1 MADQKHEVRVEERL
15 KIKIGEAKNLPGR
28 HPSGQRDVFCALT
41 LDQEEIFR
49 TTTVERTLNPF
60 FGEEFQF
67 EIPRKFRYLSVYVY
81 DRDKTEKVIG
91 KVAIK
96 REDLT
101 SYNNKDHWFPLK
113 NVDCDSEVQGKCQIG
128 VKLENN
134 MESNGDDKVVV
145 RLLECSDLTLKG
157 GSCDPFA
164 TVTMVYSNGKQDS
177 KRTKVKKKT
186 NSPKFDETFT
196 FELPNA
202 NGKQG
207 QNHDR
212 DTYHVQN
219 SERDVEFS
227 EVLVTLWHDSPGM
240 SDNLFLGEVR
250 IPVQFHVIQQYGVN
264 NAWYY
269 LQPRTN
275 KNRNSS
281 KSHSVNST
289 LKSTNNLNELG
300 SIRLKMNYEADHV
313 FPSQFY
319 QPLRK
324 ILLESSSMKPIT
336 SSAAYILGEI
346 VTSKMEAAQ
355 PLVRI
360 MTHHGQIVSIIKALA
375 KWEISKLTD
384 ANTIFR
390 GNTLVSKMMDEVMQL
405 AGSHYL
411 RSTLKPS
418 LEVILSEKKQ
428 CEIDP
433 TRVKDTDQIEANL
446 ANLKE
451 YVEKVFKSITSSAL
465 SCPTV
470 ICELFQVLKE
480 LAIERFPN
488 NNEVRYSVISVFI
501 FLRFFA
507 PAILGPKLFDLTT
520 SPIDQQTNRTLTLIS
535 KTMQSLGNLVSCKYK
550 SSGLEQHKE
559 KYMSQLLESFQ
570 TPSHIEAVRQFLE
583 LISATSRPNGQS
595 CATYAPVVLKEGIM
609 VKRAQGRKRFG
620 RKNFKQRYFRLT
632 TQDLSYSKAKGK
644 EPLCCI
650 PLSQILAVERL
661 NEDSFKMKNMFQ
673 IIQSER
679 RMLYVQANNCV
690 EEKEWIDIL
699 TKICQTNTNRLER
712 FHPSAFING
721 KWLCCNALQE
731 SAQGCQEVTR
741 RERLEMTLD
750 PDRELQRIHSIIIC
764 HIKRLETLI
773 NGCYFYNN
781 ESNSAPQCVVED
793 VSSYLHTLNE
803 LKNMSLTLEHEHR
816 IYQRQLARETKYG
829 SKQAPIGDNNYL
841 LLATRSRLDPTVTLR
856 NYDSWKIGS
865 SSSMPAMTAVRSCS
879 SFRNPKSDQESNVYT
894 ILKYDYSPSCHQY
907 DPSVICQGASPAGD
921 MTTSLSTDD
930 SYGKRQSGKKDI
942 HGKKSMDQVNERVW
956 SS

>member
-1 MADQKHEVRVEERL
+1 MADQSPQVRVDERL
-15 KIKIGEAKNLPGR
+15 QIKIGEAKNLPGR
-28 HPSGQRDVFCALT
+28 NPSGPGGMRDVFCVLT

-91 KVAIK
+91 KVALK
-96 REDLT
+96 REHLT
-101 SYNNKDHWFPLK
+101 SYNNKDQWFPLK
-113 NVDCDSEVQGKCQIG
+113 NVDSNSEVQGKCQIAI
-128 VKLENN
+128 KFENN
-134 MESNGDDKVVV
+134 SDNAGEDKVTV
-145 RLLECSDLTLKG
+145 RLIECSDLTLKG

-164 TVTMVYSNGKQDS
+164 IVTMVYSNGKEDS

-196 FELPNA
+196 FELPTG

-212 DTYHVQN
+212 EN
-219 SERDVEFS
+219 SERDIEFR
-227 EVLVTLWHDSPGM
+227 EVRVTLRHDSPGM

-250 IPVQFHVIQQYGVN
+250 IPLQYRVNQQYGI

-275 KNRNSS
+275 KNRSSS
-281 KSHSVNST
+281 KFHSVNST
-289 LKSTNNLNELG
+289 LKSTNNFSELG
-300 SIRLKMNYEADHV
+300 SLRLKINYEANYV
-313 FPSQFY
+313 FPSHYY
-319 QPLRK
+319 QALRN
-324 ILLESSSMKPIT
+324 ILLQSSAMEPIT

-360 MTHHGQIVSIIKALA
+360 MTHHGEMVSIIKALA
-375 KWEISKLTD
+375 KWEISKVTD

-405 AGSHYL
+405 VGSHYL

-418 LEVILSEKKQ
+418 LEVILSEKKN

-433 TRVKDTDQIEANL
+433 TRVKDAGQIENNL
-446 ANLKE
+446 SNLKE
-451 YVEKVFKSITSSAL
+451 YVEKVFKSITNSAI
-465 SCPTV
+465 SCPTLM
-470 ICELFQVLKE
+470 CELFQVLRQ
-480 LAIERFPN
+480 LAVERFPN
-488 NNEVRYSVISVFI
+488 NTEIRYSVISGFI

-520 SPIDQQTNRTLTLIS
+520 APIDQQTNRTLTLIS
-535 KTMQSLGNLVSCKYK
+535 KTMQSLGNLVS
-550 SSGLEQHKE
+550 SRFRSPGLEQHKE
-559 KYMSQLLESFQ
+559 KYMSRLLESFQ
-570 TPSHIEAVRQFLE
+570 TTSHIEAVRQFLDI
-583 LISATSRPNGQS
+583 ISAGSRPNGQS
-595 CATYAPVVLKEGIM
+595 YTTFTPVVLKEGVM

-632 TQDLSYSKAKGK
+632 TQELSYSKAKGK

-650 PLSQILAVERL
+650 PLNQILAVERL

-699 TKICQTNTNRLER
+699 TKICQTNSNRLDAY
-712 FHPSAFING
+712 HPSAFING
-721 KWLCCNALQE
+721 RWLCCNASHE
-731 SAQGCQEVTR
+731 SANGCQEVTR

-750 PDRELQRIHSIIIC
+750 PDRELQRIHTIIIS
-764 HIKRLETLI
+764 HIDRLENLI
-773 NGCYFYNN
+773 SYLNPSSFM
-781 ESNSAPQCVVED
+781 VED
-793 VSSYLHTLNE
+793 VNSYRKTLNE
-803 LKNMSLTLEHEHR
+803 LKKMSFALEREHKT
-816 IYQRQLARETKYG
+816 YQYNLAMETKYG
-829 SKQAPIGDNNYL
+829 SKQAPIDDNNYL
-841 LLATRSRLDPTVTLR
+841 LVATRSPLDRTIDPNVTLR
-856 NYDSWKIGS
+856 NHDSRNVSQMPRHLFNS
-865 SSSMPAMTAVRSCS
+865 S
-879 SFRNPKSDQESNVYT
+879 E
-894 ILKYDYSPSCHQY
+894 
-907 DPSVICQGASPAGD
+907 DP
-921 MTTSLSTDD
+921 
-930 SYGKRQSGKKDI
+930 GKRHCEDNNTVSKK
-942 HGKKSMDQVNERVW
+942 GLSQVSDRLW

>member
-1 MADQKHEVRVEERL
+1 MADQKREVRVEERL
-15 KIKIGEAKNLPGR
+15 KIKIGEAKNLPSR
-28 HPSGQRDVFCALT
+28 HQGGPGGYRDVFCALT

-67 EIPRKFRYLSVYVY
+67 EIPRRFRYLSVYVY
-81 DRDKTEKVIG
+81 DRDKNEKVIG

-101 SYNNKDHWFPLK
+101 SYNNKDHWFQLK
-113 NVDCDSEVQGKCQIG
+113 NVDCDSEVQGKCQVG
-128 VKLENN
+128 VKLE
-134 MESNGDDKVVV
+134 SSLDANGDDKVVV

-164 TVTMVYSNGKQDS
+164 TVTMVYSNGKQDL

-196 FELPNA
+196 FEVC
-202 NGKQG
+202 

-212 DTYHVQN
+212 DTYQVHN
-219 SERDVEFS
+219 TERDVEFS

-250 IPVQFHVIQQYGVN
+250 IPVRVHVIQQYGVN

-269 LQPRTN
+269 LQPRSN
-275 KNRNSS
+275 KSRSSS
-281 KSHSVNST
+281 KSQSVNST

-319 QPLRK
+319 EPLRK
-324 ILLESSSMKPIT
+324 ILLESSNMKPVT

-375 KWEISKLTD
+375 KWEISKVTD

-390 GNTLVSKMMDEVMQL
+390 GNTLVSKMMDEVMRL

-418 LEVILSEKKQ
+418 LEVILSEKKN

-433 TRVKDTDQIEANL
+433 TRVKDTGQIETNL

-451 YVEKVFKSITSSAL
+451 YVEKVFKSITSSSL
-465 SCPTV
+465 SCPTLM
-470 ICELFQVLKE
+470 CELFQVLKE

-488 NNEVRYSVISVFI
+488 NNEVRYSVISGFI

-507 PAILGPKLFDLTT
+507 PAILGPKLFDLTS

-550 SSGLEQHKE
+550 TSGLEQHKE
-559 KYMSQLLESFQ
+559 KYMSRLLESFQ
-570 TPSHIEAVRQFLE
+570 NPPHIEAVRQFLE
-583 LISATSRPNGQS
+583 IISASSRPNGQS
-595 CATYAPVVLKEGIM
+595 CTTFAPVVLKEGIM

-721 KWLCCNALQE
+721 KWLCCNKFQE

-750 PDRELQRIHSIIIC
+750 PDRELQRIHSIIISQ
-764 HIKRLETLI
+764 IKRLETLI
-773 NGCYFYNN
+773 SGCYYYNHD
-781 ESNSAPQCVVED
+781 SNAATQFKVED
-793 VSSYLHTLNE
+793 VNSYLHTLNE
-803 LKNMSLTLEHEHR
+803 LKNISLNLEQEHR

-841 LLATRSRLDPTVTLR
+841 LLATRSPFDPTVTLR

-865 SSSMPAMTAVRSCS
+865 TSSMPAMMPTRSCT
-879 SFRNPKSDQESNVYT
+879 SFRSARPGADGESNVYT
-894 ILKYDYSPSCHQY
+894 ILKYDYSPACGQCDTSTNVQL
-907 DPSVICQGASPAGD
+907 
-921 MTTSLSTDD
+921 TTGSTVED
-930 SYGKRQSGKKDI
+930 SSSSGKRLYEKKDI
-942 HGKKSMDQVNERVW
+942 VHQGKKPSFPERVCT
-956 SS
+956 S